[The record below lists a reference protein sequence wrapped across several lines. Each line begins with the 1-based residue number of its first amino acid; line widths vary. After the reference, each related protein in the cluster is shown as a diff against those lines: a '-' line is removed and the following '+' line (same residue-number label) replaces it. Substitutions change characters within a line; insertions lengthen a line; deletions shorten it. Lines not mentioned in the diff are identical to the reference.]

1 MSKGWQYS
9 PGEWRLICDVC
20 GIKYKSSESKFR
32 WDGLITCP
40 KCFEHR
46 HPQDYLKARPDKI
59 TVPFLRPIA
68 TEVFVELSCNLVTGS
83 GFADYGTAD
92 CARADMTYGMTI
104 AELIQYAY
112 CTYDKKTGVAG
123 VGYAGCMVP
132 MFNADAYL

>member
-1 MSKGWQYS
+1 MAKGWNYS

-68 TEVFVELSCNLVTGS
+68 TEVYTQICDIATSS
-83 GFADYGTAD
+83 GYADFGTAD
-92 CARADMTYGMTI
+92 CAQADTTNGMTSADI
-104 AELIQYAY
+104 IKGWA
-112 CTYDKKTGVAG
+112 
-123 VGYAGCMVP
+123 VP
-132 MFNADAYL
+132 PGSF